1 MNGSLTI
8 NLTAEQVA
16 KILSVLVNTTSP
28 GADSI
33 SQIQFLMEQDTKE
46 KTDLPSPAARELGF
60 LLSGRAEQLV
70 RYVTANRGEVNNND
84 LAHELGFE
92 NPAFTSSLLGK
103 ITLKLRRVGIQA
115 EGRNG
120 LNWYSKRRV
129 KGQTLLRVRPD
140 VLKVLERAVAA
151 IPR

>member
-16 KILSVLVNTTSP
+16 KILSVLVTTSP
-28 GADSI
+28 SADSI

-46 KTDLPSPAARELGF
+46 KTDLPSPVARELGF

-84 LAHELGFE
+84 LANELGFE

-103 ITLKLRRVGIQA
+103 ITGKLRRVGIQA

-140 VLKVLERAVAA
+140 VLKVLEQAVAA